1 MNNDFVN
8 DIEGM
13 IQKTKK
19 EILNKE
25 EKLEQLLSQIEE
37 QDNQENNMQ

>member
-13 IQKTKK
+13 IQETKK

-37 QDNQENNMQ
+37 QDNQENNM